1 MKDRKHLSDIYVK
14 VAWGVK
20 LSLKTI
26 SDFPA
31 FLLVTLLLLVDY
43 YAMVFITTLYSGK
56 SSCLTK
62 KSSSSL
68 LKQPLLS
75 VMSTITLFTT
85 YMYKHVQTLPVSHF
99 LCEHCRTDSA
109 LFGIAVSDKCYFF
122 FFLSNSQYL
131 LYLGAT
137 TVVFLDWGSAIILGF
152 LGENGSTGAISNS
165 SSFVTV
171 ASI

>member
-1 MKDRKHLSDIYVK
+1 MEAYLWKEKFWMKDRKHLSDIEVE

-26 SDFPA
+26 PDFPS

-43 YAMVFITTLYSGK
+43 YATVFIFFITTLYSGK
-56 SSCLTK
+56 SSRLTK

-99 LCEHCRTDSA
+99 LCEHCRTDTA
-109 LFGIAVSDKCYFF
+109 LFGIAVLGKYYFF
-122 FFLSNSQYL
+122 CL
-131 LYLGAT
+131 
-137 TVVFLDWGSAIILGF
+137 IH
-152 LGENGSTGAISNS
+152 STFCI
-165 SSFVTV
+165 
-171 ASI
+171 